1 MTRLFYCCLARI
13 RWNRFSRIDA
23 ASILRS
29 DSGLC
34 FNFNLSDSLLQIEH
48 LAIGTPFSLWNDC
61 GTEDTST
68 SGHYS
73 LVSRVVWDFR
83 GNRHTGICLHRHGI
97 GPLSSTDHT

>member
-1 MTRLFYCCLARI
+1 MTRLFYCCLARS

-48 LAIGTPFSLWNDC
+48 LAIGTQEYVCTAMEL
-61 GTEDTST
+61 
-68 SGHYS
+68 GHGAAQIT
-73 LVSRVVWDFR
+73 LECNEAQGV
-83 GNRHTGICLHRHGI
+83 
-97 GPLSSTDHT
+97 